1 MSRPFLLVQ
10 LSDPHIGATWAET
23 DPVAPTDPVAAL
35 EAAIDGVLALGA
47 NPDAVLVTGDL
58 ADHAADE
65 EYEQVGALLG
75 RIEAPSYVLPGNHD
89 DRDGLHR
96 HFGVPGAGGEPV
108 RYDVDLGPLHLV
120 VLDST
125 IPGEDGGALDH
136 GQLDWLD
143 EALAATPDVPAVVAM
158 HHPPFLMGIPAWDAI
173 ALRPE
178 DREKLGDILARHEH
192 VERVLVG
199 HVHRAITTKVGG
211 RPVMSVPSTYV
222 QGLLDFGGTGLALS
236 DDPPGFAVH
245 ALVDGRFV
253 SHVQPVRA

>member
-1 MSRPFLLVQ
+1 MGRPFLLVQ

-23 DPVAPTDPVAAL
+23 DPLAATDPVAGLAAAL
-35 EAAIDGVLALGA
+35 DRVEALGA
-47 NPDAVLVTGDL
+47 SPDAVLVTGDL

-65 EYEQVGALLG
+65 EYEQVRALLG
-75 RIEAPSYVLPGNHD
+75 RIDAPSYVLPGNHD
-89 DRDGLHR
+89 DRDALHR

-108 RYDVDLGPLHLV
+108 RYDVDLGPLRLM

-125 IPGEDGGALDH
+125 IPGEDGGALDQ
-136 GQLDWLD
+136 GQLGWLD
-143 EALAATPDVPAVVAM
+143 ETLAAAPDVPAVVAM
-158 HHPPFLMGIPAWDAI
+158 HHPPFLMGIPPWDAI
-173 ALRPE
+173 ALRSA
-178 DREKLGDILARHEH
+178 DRERLGEVLARHEG

-222 QGLLDFGGTGLALS
+222 QGLLDFSATELALS

-245 ALVDGRFV
+245 TLVDGKLV